1 MSHAEHRN
9 HKLDWQGRKIE
20 IVYQPRSFAGTAHL
34 QVRARHARSLPI
46 TETGYRSHFPHAADV
61 EHMGGPVAY
70 VTAWLDSYAETK
82 AWRRAAR
89 DGVQLGL
96 FQ

>member
-1 MSHAEHRN
+1 MQEAETY
-9 HKLDWQGRKIE
+9 KLDWQGRKIE
-20 IVYQPRSFAGTAHL
+20 ISYQPRSFAGTAHL
-34 QVRARHARSLPI
+34 QIRAKHARPLPI

-61 EHMGGPVAY
+61 EHLGGPVAY
-70 VTAWLDSYAETK
+70 VEAWLDSYAQTK